1 MNMQEAVDAP
11 RVHHQWMPDQLTV
24 EKTAS
29 PDTIEL
35 LKKMGYDIRLS
46 QWFGEVAGIR
56 VDGQWLE
63 GAADGRV
70 EATAKGY

>member
-1 MNMQEAVDAP
+1 MRVLRVFRAVLPAET
-11 RVHHQWMPDQLTV
+11 L
-24 EKTAS
+24 AS
-29 PDTIEL
+29 VTIDREDG
-35 LKKMGYDIRLS
+35 M
-46 QWFGEVAGIR
+46 GEVAGIR